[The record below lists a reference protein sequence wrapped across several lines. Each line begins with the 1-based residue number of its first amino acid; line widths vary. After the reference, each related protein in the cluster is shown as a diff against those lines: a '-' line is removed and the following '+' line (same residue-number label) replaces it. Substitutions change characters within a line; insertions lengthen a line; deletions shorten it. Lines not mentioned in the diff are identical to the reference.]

1 MENMLLVFT
10 CSVGCQENELGC
22 SDRNEKQKNLG
33 NMICLLRPRFSSSS
47 PHIST
52 AKF

>member
-33 NMICLLRPRFSSSS
+33 NGICLLE
-47 PHIST
+47 
-52 AKF
+52 AKIFLLLPNV